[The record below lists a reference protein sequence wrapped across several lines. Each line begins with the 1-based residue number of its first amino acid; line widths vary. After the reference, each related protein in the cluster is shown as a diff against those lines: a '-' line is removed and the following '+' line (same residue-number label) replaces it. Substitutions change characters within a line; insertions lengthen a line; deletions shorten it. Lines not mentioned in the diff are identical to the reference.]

1 MLFTTTVE
9 ILTVRTGSVQSCH
22 QTPIFPYRG
31 HARQTTFS
39 LEKFPSME
47 VIGQYVA
54 TPPFIDPLQI
64 EHTSMK
70 PLYPIIEPIEFCF
83 VRRFTS
89 LRSFTS
95 EIYFASGASLQR
107 FASLRSF
114 TSEIRFASELH
125 FRDSLRFGA
134 SLRNSV
140 ALLGF
145 HRLWNAVPKVDLDM
159 PFLRIN
165 SQLML
170 RSQKGHH
177 LHLTLVPQALI

>member
-1 MLFTTTVE
+1 MVNSPSGSSSLFRR
-9 ILTVRTGSVQSCH
+9 LQFMAKLQNSCR
-22 QTPIFPYRG
+22 P
-31 HARQTTFS
+31 FS

-70 PLYPIIEPIEFCF
+70 PLYPIIELIEFCF

-95 EIYFASGASLQR
+95 EIRFASELHFGDSFRFGASLRR

-114 TSEIRFASELH
+114 TSEIHFASELH
-125 FRDSLRFGA
+125 FGTQCGEI
-134 SLRNSV
+134 

-145 HRLWNAVPKVDLDM
+145 HNNLRYLDLYNNYAG
-159 PFLRIN
+159 R
-165 SQLML
+165 
-170 RSQKGHH
+170 
-177 LHLTLVPQALI
+177 